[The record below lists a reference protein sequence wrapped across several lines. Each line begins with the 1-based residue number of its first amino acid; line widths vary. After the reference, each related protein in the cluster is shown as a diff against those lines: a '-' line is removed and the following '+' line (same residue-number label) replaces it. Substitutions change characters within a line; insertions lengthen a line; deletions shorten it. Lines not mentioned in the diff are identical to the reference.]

1 MAINFIS
8 SKDSDKTHTKDRKS
22 HNIEI
27 MMGNEIDEIIEE
39 LFESLLQ
46 KYQERLEESMKG
58 SEFVFDSVDL
68 LYYKVHKISLN
79 RGRSYIDSPK
89 WLKNKKATIY
99 QKKNDDKC
107 FQYSI
112 TSALSY
118 EQIKSHP
125 ERISKFMTFIDQ
137 YNWKEITIAL
147 NILYVSHKT
156 EETRHVYKLKYDLNR
171 ENQVILLI
179 ITDGKKWHYL
189 AVKG

>member
-1 MAINFIS
+1 
-8 SKDSDKTHTKDRKS
+8 
-22 HNIEI
+22 

-58 SEFVFDSVDL
+58 SEFIFDSVDL

-112 TSALSY
+112 TFALSY
-118 EQIKSHP
+118 EQIKCHP
-125 ERISKFMTFIDQ
+125 ERISKFITFIDQ

-147 NILYVSHKT
+147 NILYVSHNT
-156 EETRHVYKLKYDLNR
+156 EETRHVYKLKYDINR

>member
-1 MAINFIS
+1 MAINFMS
-8 SKDSDKTHTKDRKS
+8 SKDSDETHTKHTKS

>member
-147 NILYVSHKT
+147 NILYVSHNT
-156 EETRHVYKLKYDLNR
+156 EETRHVYKLKYDVNR

>member
-1 MAINFIS
+1 MAINFMS
-8 SKDSDKTHTKDRKS
+8 SKDSDETHTKHTKS

-27 MMGNEIDEIIEE
+27 MIGNEIDEIIEE

>member
-1 MAINFIS
+1 MAINFMS
-8 SKDSDKTHTKDRKS
+8 SKDSDETHTKHTKS

-171 ENQVILLI
+171 ENEVILLI

>member
-1 MAINFIS
+1 MTLNFIS
-8 SKDSDKTHTKDRKS
+8 FKDSDEIGTMHTKS
-22 HNIEI
+22 NNIKI
-27 MMGNEIDEIIEE
+27 TMGNEIDEIIEE

>member
-179 ITDGKKWHYL
+179 ITDGNKWHYL

>member
-1 MAINFIS
+1 MAINFMS
-8 SKDSDKTHTKDRKS
+8 SKDSDETHTKHTKS

-89 WLKNKKATIY
+89 WLKNKKATRY
-99 QKKNDDKC
+99 QKK
-107 FQYSI
+107 
-112 TSALSY
+112 TSALSH
-118 EQIKSHP
+118 EQIKCHP

-147 NILYVSHKT
+147 NILYVSHNT
-156 EETRHVYKLKYDLNR
+156 EETRHVYKLKYDVNR

>member
-99 QKKNDDKC
+99 KKKNDDKC

>member
-58 SEFVFDSVDL
+58 SEFVFDRVDL

>member
-46 KYQERLEESMKG
+46 KYQERLEESMKE
-58 SEFVFDSVDL
+58 SEFVFDRVDL